1 MKSLFFWSAP
11 ACSSLCQ
18 QILTDVS
25 RNRQEKQ
32 QTSPKLSLTLLAQG
46 KHNDRDFWSRLL
58 FWATYPKATLLWST
72 AFVVQQARRQ
82 TDVPPAL
89 PLLWLQH
96 RHRFSH
102 SQVFLAA
109 LKQDS
114 SKKNLYSV
122 LKQRGWHKPHFIC
135 TNTLYS
141 CIFHSVLCVSC
152 DKVVWHPSGER

>member
-1 MKSLFFWSAP
+1 MPRIKCTTHTATYYP
-11 ACSSLCQ
+11 P
-18 QILTDVS
+18 LTTIPSTYLSRQLYLPVS
-25 RNRQEKQ
+25 VTQKI
-32 QTSPKLSLTLLAQG
+32 G
-46 KHNDRDFWSRLL
+46 CF